1 MVQTSPLSQTLGV
14 FAKLVV
20 LNFIGSE
27 PFVRQVRK
35 GYTRFKLG
43 LETMKDAHVSPLR
56 RLFVG

>member
-1 MVQTSPLSQTLGV
+1 VL
-14 FAKLVV
+14 AKLVV

-27 PFVRQVRK
+27 PFIRQVRK

-43 LETMKDAHVSPLR
+43 LEAMKDAHVSPLR